1 MKVVSL
7 DSVSTNGYPE
17 DYHVHT
23 LFSKRRSWLG
33 GSAHSVRLEVQ
44 ARGGHCVQACLFR
57 SHTGNGRYQVCYN
70 HLLLNSHTPMRILVI
85 EDETK
90 VGCFIKRALEEES
103 YAVDLCEDGAKGL
116 EMALTTNYDSII
128 VDLMLPSLS
137 GLEIVKGIR
146 RERIQTPILILTAQS
161 QVDQRVKG
169 LDAGA
174 DDYLTK
180 PFAIDELLARVRA
193 LLRRGATDSP
203 GILQIDDLV
212 LNPATREVT
221 RGGQRIELTLK
232 EYALLEYLMRHSG
245 RVLTRPMIS
254 EHVWNQDFD
263 TFTNVIDVYVNYL
276 RNKVDRGRA
285 KKLIH
290 TIRGSGYML
299 KAD

>member
-1 MKVVSL
+1 
-7 DSVSTNGYPE
+7 
-17 DYHVHT
+17 
-23 LFSKRRSWLG
+23 
-33 GSAHSVRLEVQ
+33 
-44 ARGGHCVQACLFR
+44 
-57 SHTGNGRYQVCYN
+57 
-70 HLLLNSHTPMRILVI
+70 MRVLVL

-90 VGCFIKRALEEES
+90 VGCFIQRALEEES

-116 EMALTTNYDSII
+116 EMALATDYDLLV
-128 VDLMLPSLS
+128 VDVMLPGMS
-137 GLEIVKGIR
+137 GLVVLKNIR
-146 RERIQTPILILTAQS
+146 RERIQTPVLILSAQS
-161 QVDQRVKG
+161 QIDQRVKG

-193 LLRRGATDSP
+193 LLRRGATESP
-203 GILQIDDLV
+203 GVLQVDDLM

-232 EYALLEYLMRHSG
+232 EYALLEYLMRHAG

-276 RNKVDRGRA
+276 RNKIDRGRT

>member
-1 MKVVSL
+1 
-7 DSVSTNGYPE
+7 
-17 DYHVHT
+17 
-23 LFSKRRSWLG
+23 
-33 GSAHSVRLEVQ
+33 
-44 ARGGHCVQACLFR
+44 
-57 SHTGNGRYQVCYN
+57 
-70 HLLLNSHTPMRILVI
+70 MRILVI
-85 EDETK
+85 EDESK

-116 EMALTTNYDSII
+116 EMALTTDYDLLV
-128 VDLMLPSLS
+128 VDVMLPSMS
-137 GLEIVKGIR
+137 GLDILKR
-146 RERIQTPILILTAQS
+146 LRSERIHVPVLILSAQS
-161 QVDQRVKG
+161 QIDQRVKG

-193 LLRRGATDSP
+193 LLRRGATESP
-203 GILQIDDLV
+203 GILQVDDLI
-212 LNPATREVT
+212 LNPATRDVT
-221 RGGQRIELTLK
+221 RGGQRIDLTLK
-232 EYALLEYLMRHSG
+232 EYALLEYLMRHAG

-276 RNKVDRGRA
+276 RNKIDRGRA

>member
-1 MKVVSL
+1 
-7 DSVSTNGYPE
+7 
-17 DYHVHT
+17 
-23 LFSKRRSWLG
+23 
-33 GSAHSVRLEVQ
+33 
-44 ARGGHCVQACLFR
+44 
-57 SHTGNGRYQVCYN
+57 
-70 HLLLNSHTPMRILVI
+70 MRVLVI

-90 VGCFIKRALEEES
+90 VGWFIKRALEEES

-116 EMALTTNYDSII
+116 EMALAINYDLLV
-128 VDLMLPSLS
+128 VDVMLPSMS
-137 GLEIVKGIR
+137 GLDVLKNIR
-146 RERIQTPILILTAQS
+146 RERIHTPVLILSAQS
-161 QVDQRVKG
+161 QIDQRVKG

-193 LLRRGATDSP
+193 LLRRGASESP
-203 GILQIDDLV
+203 GILQVEDLI
-212 LNPATREVT
+212 LNPATRDVT
-221 RGGQRIELTLK
+221 RGGQRIDLTLK
-232 EYALLEYLMRHSG
+232 EYALLEYLMRHTG

-276 RNKVDRGRA
+276 RNKIDRGRT

>member
-1 MKVVSL
+1 
-7 DSVSTNGYPE
+7 
-17 DYHVHT
+17 
-23 LFSKRRSWLG
+23 
-33 GSAHSVRLEVQ
+33 
-44 ARGGHCVQACLFR
+44 
-57 SHTGNGRYQVCYN
+57 
-70 HLLLNSHTPMRILVI
+70 MRVLVI

-90 VGCFIKRALEEES
+90 VGSFIKRALEEES

-116 EMALTTNYDSII
+116 EMALATDYDLLV
-128 VDLMLPSLS
+128 VDVMLPSMS
-137 GLEIVKGIR
+137 GLDVVKNVR
-146 RERIQTPILILTAQS
+146 HERIHTPVLILSAQS
-161 QVDQRVKG
+161 QIDQRVKG

-193 LLRRGATDSP
+193 LLRRGATESP
-203 GILQIDDLV
+203 GILQVDDLL
-212 LNPATREVT
+212 LNPATRDVT

-232 EYALLEYLMRHSG
+232 EYALLEYLMRHAG

-276 RNKVDRGRA
+276 RNKIDRGRT

>member
-1 MKVVSL
+1 
-7 DSVSTNGYPE
+7 
-17 DYHVHT
+17 
-23 LFSKRRSWLG
+23 
-33 GSAHSVRLEVQ
+33 
-44 ARGGHCVQACLFR
+44 
-57 SHTGNGRYQVCYN
+57 
-70 HLLLNSHTPMRILVI
+70 MRILVV

-103 YAVDLCEDGAKGL
+103 YAVDLCEDGLQGL
-116 EMALTTNYDSII
+116 DMALSGTYGLI
-128 VDLMLPSLS
+128 VIDLMLPGLP
-137 GLEIVKGIR
+137 GLEVLTRLRKEKIH
-146 RERIQTPILILTAQS
+146 TPVLILTAQS
-161 QVDQRVKG
+161 KVDQRVKG

-193 LLRRGATDSP
+193 LLRRGTSDVP
-203 GILQIDDLV
+203 GVLQIDDLV

-221 RGGQRIELTLK
+221 RGGQRIDLTVK
-232 EYALLEYLMRHSG
+232 EYALLEYFLRHAG

-276 RNKVDRGRA
+276 RNKIDRGRA
-285 KKLIH
+285 HKLIH

-299 KAD
+299 KVD

>member
-1 MKVVSL
+1 
-7 DSVSTNGYPE
+7 
-17 DYHVHT
+17 
-23 LFSKRRSWLG
+23 
-33 GSAHSVRLEVQ
+33 
-44 ARGGHCVQACLFR
+44 
-57 SHTGNGRYQVCYN
+57 
-70 HLLLNSHTPMRILVI
+70 MRVLVI

-116 EMALTTNYDSII
+116 EMALGTNYDLLV
-128 VDLMLPSLS
+128 VDLMLPSMT
-137 GLEIVKGIR
+137 GLDVVKNVR
-146 RERIQTPILILTAQS
+146 RERVQTPILILSAQS
-161 QVDQRVKG
+161 QIDQRVKG

-193 LLRRGATDSP
+193 LLRRGATESP
-203 GILQIDDLV
+203 GVLQIDDLL

-221 RGGQRIELTLK
+221 RGGQRIDLTLK
-232 EYALLEYLMRHSG
+232 EYALLEYLMRHTG

-254 EHVWNQDFD
+254 EHVWNHDFD

-276 RNKVDRGRA
+276 RNKIDRGRPR
-285 KKLIH
+285 KLIH

-299 KAD
+299 KAE

>member
-1 MKVVSL
+1 MVC
-7 DSVSTNGYPE
+7 
-17 DYHVHT
+17 
-23 LFSKRRSWLG
+23 WL
-33 GSAHSVRLEVQ
+33 
-44 ARGGHCVQACLFR
+44 
-57 SHTGNGRYQVCYN
+57 
-70 HLLLNSHTPMRILVI
+70 MRILVI

-103 YAVDLCEDGAKGL
+103 YAVDLCEDGGKGL
-116 EMALTTNYDSII
+116 EMALTTNYDAII
-128 VDLMLPSLS
+128 VDLMLPSLP
-137 GLEIVKGIR
+137 GLDIVKGIR

-232 EYALLEYLMRHSG
+232 EYALLEYLMCTPDADSSPRTCPIRSY
-245 RVLTRPMIS
+245 VVASVMLTFRQAPG
-254 EHVWNQDFD
+254 V
-263 TFTNVIDVYVNYL
+263 
-276 RNKVDRGRA
+276 G
-285 KKLIH
+285 
-290 TIRGSGYML
+290 GSALFVPLM
-299 KAD
+299 

>member
-1 MKVVSL
+1 
-7 DSVSTNGYPE
+7 
-17 DYHVHT
+17 
-23 LFSKRRSWLG
+23 
-33 GSAHSVRLEVQ
+33 
-44 ARGGHCVQACLFR
+44 
-57 SHTGNGRYQVCYN
+57 
-70 HLLLNSHTPMRILVI
+70 MRVLVI
-85 EDETK
+85 EDESK
-90 VGCFIKRALEEES
+90 VGCFIKRALDEES

-116 EMALTTNYDSII
+116 DMALATDYDLLV
-128 VDLMLPSLS
+128 VDLMLPSMS
-137 GLEIVKGIR
+137 GLDILKRVR
-146 RERIQTPILILTAQS
+146 RERIQVPVLILSAQS
-161 QVDQRVKG
+161 QIDQRVKG

-193 LLRRGATDSP
+193 LLRRGATESP
-203 GILQIDDLV
+203 GILQVDDLI
-212 LNPATREVT
+212 LNPATRDVA
-221 RGGQRIELTLK
+221 RGGLRIELTLK
-232 EYALLEYLMRHSG
+232 EYALLEYLMRHAG

-276 RNKVDRGRA
+276 RNKIDRGRT

>member
-1 MKVVSL
+1 MSDPTSPSGDVGRPACPFLLRMDAPDIPPIAPGPV
-7 DSVSTNGYPE
+7 
-17 DYHVHT
+17 
-23 LFSKRRSWLG
+23 R
-33 GSAHSVRLEVQ
+33 SVRPLEMAGSRFAIIQ
-44 ARGGHCVQACLFR
+44 DP
-57 SHTGNGRYQVCYN
+57 
-70 HLLLNSHTPMRILVI
+70 LLAGMRILVI

-137 GLEIVKGIR
+137 GLDIVKGIR

-232 EYALLEYLMRHSG
+232 EYALLEYLMRHTG

-276 RNKVDRGRA
+276 RNKVDRGRT

>member
-1 MKVVSL
+1 
-7 DSVSTNGYPE
+7 
-17 DYHVHT
+17 
-23 LFSKRRSWLG
+23 
-33 GSAHSVRLEVQ
+33 
-44 ARGGHCVQACLFR
+44 
-57 SHTGNGRYQVCYN
+57 
-70 HLLLNSHTPMRILVI
+70 
-85 EDETK
+85 
-90 VGCFIKRALEEES
+90 
-103 YAVDLCEDGAKGL
+103 
-116 EMALTTNYDSII
+116 MALATNYDLLV
-128 VDLMLPSLS
+128 VDLMLPSMS
-137 GLEIVKGIR
+137 GMDILKTVR
-146 RERIQTPILILTAQS
+146 RERIQVPVLILSAQS
-161 QVDQRVKG
+161 QIDQRVKG

-193 LLRRGATDSP
+193 LIRRGATETP
-203 GILQIDDLV
+203 GILQVDDL
-212 LNPATREVT
+212 LFNPATRDVT

-232 EYALLEYLMRHSG
+232 EYALLEYLMRHAG

-276 RNKVDRGRA
+276 RNKIDRGRA